1 VNSGQTIQHPFAAAR
16 LGRGIGILLFALGSS
31 SHAQTLHVLPSDK
44 GKLAIHG
51 KLGDDASLTTKITL
65 LSDQVIPELLFR
77 PGALDG
83 PSGIHV
89 ASSQIQLGTSGK
101 ISLGENTPYDV
112 DLKVAGIKVSG
123 VYTGAIDF
131 LLPKRGT
138 NSLVQVN
145 LELTVDPIL
154 KLQTRKGSESVKIQ
168 IVNCN
173 SWTCKVAGLLEPAA
187 SRNSYAIP
195 FDNVGSNSFSVN
207 ANLSATGERNWGEIG
222 NAVHLTSPIQI
233 TASPIAKIPLTVAS
247 GEVAADHYL
256 GDMQIVIPGQE
267 APLKIPLEVNVKD
280 GPIWAIFT
288 LLVGVL
294 MGRLIKYMKDKG
306 TPQADLLQTLHQLQ
320 TRSEQ
325 SPADAVLLKMFFDKA
340 AVDIRY
346 FRFTDAQADLTK
358 IDNLLTLL
366 AHLTHLEIEL
376 QPRSAEP
383 AVAAIL
389 ALIKQARATMQL
401 GSDPSQLANQIES
414 AVTALPA
421 PAAPASGVFQTMI
434 AKNVSVAAQALA
446 DVARAPHPSRVRWV
460 AKLIGYDETV
470 PEHVTFWFLRPL
482 LWVLL
487 ILGLLVVGLQQLY
500 LKDPA
505 FGSMAFNDYFGLF
518 VWGTSA
524 DVASRTLSNLGK

>member
-1 VNSGQTIQHPFAAAR
+1 MELQPTI
-16 LGRGIGILLFALGSS
+16 LGTSASVRPCRVICALILALASS
-31 SHAQTLHVLPSDK
+31 THAQTLRVLPSDN
-44 GKLAIHG
+44 GRLAIHG
-51 KLGDDASLTTKITL
+51 KLGDDASLTTRITL
-65 LSDQVIPELLFR
+65 LSDQAIPELLFR
-77 PGALDG
+77 PGGLDG
-83 PSGIHV
+83 PNGIHLP
-89 ASSQIQLGTSGK
+89 SSQIQLGASGK
-101 ISLGENTPYDV
+101 LSLAENTPYDV
-112 DLKVAGIKVSG
+112 DLKITSFKVSG

-131 LLPKRGT
+131 LLPRHGT
-138 NSLVQVN
+138 NSLVQVK
-145 LELTVDPIL
+145 LEVTVDPTL

-173 SWTCKVAGLLEPAA
+173 SWTCTVAGLLDPAA
-187 SRNSYAIP
+187 SHNAYAIP

-222 NAVHLTSPIQI
+222 NAVLLTSPIQVP
-233 TASPIAKIPLTVAS
+233 ASPIAKIPLAVAS
-247 GEVAADHYL
+247 GNVAADHYL
-256 GDMQIVIPGQE
+256 GDMQIVIPGQD

-280 GPIWAIFT
+280 GPMWAIFT

-325 SPADAVLLKMFFDKA
+325 SPADAALLKLIFDKA

-366 AHLTHLEIEL
+366 AHLRHLETEL
-376 QPRSAEP
+376 QPRAGDT

-389 ALIKQARATMQL
+389 ALIKQVRATIQL
-401 GSDPSQLANQIES
+401 GSDPSQLANQIET
-414 AVTALPA
+414 AVIALPA
-421 PAAPASGVFQTMI
+421 PAAPTSGVFQTMI
-434 AKNVSVAAQALA
+434 AKNVSIAANALGVVAA
-446 DVARAPHPSRVRWV
+446 APRSARVRWV

-470 PEHVTFWFLRPL
+470 PENITFWFLRPL

-487 ILGLLVVGLQQLY
+487 IVGLLVVGLQQLY

-524 DVASRTLSNLGK
+524 DVASRTLSNLGR